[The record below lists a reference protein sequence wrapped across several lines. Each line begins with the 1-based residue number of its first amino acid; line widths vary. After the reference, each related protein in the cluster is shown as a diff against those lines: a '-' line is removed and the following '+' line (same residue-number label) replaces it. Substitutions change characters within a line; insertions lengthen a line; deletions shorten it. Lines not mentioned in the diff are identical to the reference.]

1 MHINSLWKPLL
12 VLAAAS
18 LMAGCATT
26 KIVTIK
32 TVPENATVSIGGAA
46 AVPGQVNQ
54 KLTFNPSSA
63 TIEATA
69 HLDGYQDGSIQISY
83 EPSKQKKYLIQ
94 LMRFQKTVQI
104 ESEPSGAIVLIN
116 GQSQGVAPLVTNLTF
131 ADSNQPITV
140 KLQKDGY
147 LDGTIQIAY
156 TPADQKE
163 YTVQLSRFHKT
174 VHLQSD
180 PAGATVFLNGQP
192 AGITPLTKDLTFD
205 DANQS
210 MAVTVRK
217 EGYKDGTVQIAYAP
231 VSQTEYTVQLSR
243 FQKTVRVQSDPV
255 GATVFLNGQP
265 AGITPLTKDLT
276 FDNVNQSIAVTVR
289 KEGYKD
295 GTNTI
300 SYAPVSQTEYS
311 VTLEKIEAIPMTLVE
326 VGPQPTDNGVKL
338 ALTRKPTLAY
348 LEVIERSPNVAAVT
362 RVTDNQD
369 KGVNIGPPILSPTDD
384 VLLFTAIVEED
395 NGAWYSNIQ
404 EQRVGSFGITRLTY
418 GKWHDAFPAYTPDGT
433 NVVFSSNRTSS
444 NPTLWQVKSDGP
456 GGLTKLTYT
465 QAEDY
470 SPFVAPDNRTIVF
483 ASNPPG
489 AEEPQIWMLS
499 RDNNLLTQLREGE
512 TPRVSPDGK
521 RILFVRQDKLSK
533 RHQLWV
539 MSIDGAS
546 ETQLSQ
552 NTDYDIID
560 ARWSPDG
567 KWIVYASDEG
577 FDSHNNRNYDI
588 WLMTANGSQRTQ
600 LTTNGS
606 LDDSPCWDHEGK
618 TIYFRSNRGGAWN
631 IWRFEPILS
640 AE

>member
-1 MHINSLWKPLL
+1 MRVNTLPLL
-12 VLAAAS
+12 FLAAA
-18 LMAGCATT
+18 LCITGCTTT

-32 TVPENATVSIGGAA
+32 TVPDRATVSIDGAEA
-46 AVPGQVNQ
+46 GSSPVTRT
-54 KLTFNPSSA
+54 LDFNPSSKTFA
-63 TIEATA
+63 ATA
-69 HLDGYQDGSIQISY
+69 HLKGYQDGSIQIGDQ
-83 EPSKQKKYLIQ
+83 PSAQKEYTIQ
-94 LMRFQKTVQI
+94 LIPFQKTVRVQ
-104 ESEPSGAIVLIN
+104 SE
-116 GQSQGVAPLVTNLTF
+116 
-131 ADSNQPITV
+131 
-140 KLQKDGY
+140 
-147 LDGTIQIAY
+147 
-156 TPADQKE
+156 
-163 YTVQLSRFHKT
+163 
-174 VHLQSD
+174 
-180 PAGATVFLNGQP
+180 PAGAKVLLDSQP
-192 AGITPLTKDLTFD
+192 VGITPLTKDLTFD
-205 DANQS
+205 DVNQS
-210 MAVTVRK
+210 ISFTLR
-217 EGYKDGTVQIAYAP
+217 KDGYIDGQVQIAYAP
-231 VSQTEYTVQLSR
+231 TNQMEYSIQLSR
-243 FQKTVRVQSDPV
+243 FQKTVRVQSEPV

-276 FDNVNQSIAVTVR
+276 FDGTNQSIAVTVR
-289 KEGYKD
+289 KDGYKD
-295 GTNTI
+295 GTNAI
-300 SYAPVSQTEYS
+300 AYAPVSQTDYS
-311 VTLEKIEAIPMTLVE
+311 VTLEKIEAIPIQLVSIE
-326 VGPQPTDNGVKL
+326 PQQTDNGVKL

-369 KGVNIGPPILSPTDD
+369 KDINIGPPVLSPTDD
-384 VLLFTAIVEED
+384 VLLFTEIVEEN

-404 EQRVGSFGITRLTY
+404 EQRVGSFGKTRLTY
-418 GKWHDAFPAYTPDGT
+418 GKWHDSFPAFTPDGT

-444 NPTLWQVKSDGP
+444 NPTLWQVKADGP
-456 GGLTKLTYT
+456 GGIIKLTYT
-465 QAEDY
+465 QAEDF

-483 ASNPPG
+483 ASIPPS

-546 ETQLSQ
+546 ETQLTQ

-560 ARWSPDG
+560 PRWSPDG

-631 IWRFEPILS
+631 IWRFQPILP

>member
-1 MHINSLWKPLL
+1 MRVNTLPLL
-12 VLAAAS
+12 FLAAA
-18 LMAGCATT
+18 LCITGCTTT

-32 TVPENATVSIGGAA
+32 TVPDRATVSIDGAEA
-46 AVPGQVNQ
+46 GSSPVTRT
-54 KLTFNPSSA
+54 LDFNPSSKTFA
-63 TIEATA
+63 ATA
-69 HLDGYQDGSIQISY
+69 HLKGYQDGSIQIGDQ
-83 EPSKQKKYLIQ
+83 PSAQKEYTIQ
-94 LMRFQKTVQI
+94 LIPFQKTVRVQ
-104 ESEPSGAIVLIN
+104 SE
-116 GQSQGVAPLVTNLTF
+116 
-131 ADSNQPITV
+131 
-140 KLQKDGY
+140 
-147 LDGTIQIAY
+147 
-156 TPADQKE
+156 
-163 YTVQLSRFHKT
+163 
-174 VHLQSD
+174 
-180 PAGATVFLNGQP
+180 PAGAKVLLDSQP
-192 AGITPLTKDLTFD
+192 VGITPLTKDLTFD
-205 DANQS
+205 DVNQS
-210 MAVTVRK
+210 ISFTLR
-217 EGYKDGTVQIAYAP
+217 KDGYIDGQVQIAYAP
-231 VSQTEYTVQLSR
+231 ASQTEYSIQLSR
-243 FQKTVRVQSDPV
+243 FQKTVRVQSEPV

-276 FDNVNQSIAVTVR
+276 FDGTNQSIAVTVR
-289 KEGYKD
+289 KDGYKD
-295 GTNTI
+295 GTNAI
-300 SYAPVSQTEYS
+300 AYAPVSQTDYS
-311 VTLEKIEAIPMTLVE
+311 VTLEKIEAIPIQLVSIE
-326 VGPQPTDNGVKL
+326 PQQTDNGVKL

-369 KGVNIGPPILSPTDD
+369 KDINIGPPVLSPTDD
-384 VLLFTAIVEED
+384 VLLFTEIVEEN

-404 EQRVGSFGITRLTY
+404 EQRVGSFGKTRLTY
-418 GKWHDAFPAYTPDGT
+418 GKWHDSFPAFTPDGT

-444 NPTLWQVKSDGP
+444 NPTLWQVKADGP
-456 GGLTKLTYT
+456 GGIIKLTYT
-465 QAEDY
+465 QAEDF

-483 ASNPPG
+483 ASIPPS

-546 ETQLSQ
+546 ETQLTQ

-560 ARWSPDG
+560 PRWSPDG

-631 IWRFEPILS
+631 IWRFQPILP

>member
-1 MHINSLWKPLL
+1 LLSLA
-12 VLAAAS
+12 VAS
-18 LMAGCATT
+18 LIAGCATT
-26 KIVTIK
+26 KTVTIK
-32 TVPENATVSIGGAA
+32 TVPERATVSIDGAE
-46 AVPGQVNQ
+46 AVPSPVTQ
-54 KLTFNPSSA
+54 KLKFNPSSK
-63 TIEATA
+63 TFEATA
-69 HLDGYQDGSIQISY
+69 HLNGYQDGSARIGYQP
-83 EPSKQKKYLIQ
+83 PSQKEYIIQ
-94 LMRFQKTVQI
+94 LSRFQKTVLVQSDPADATVFLNGERVGVTPLPKDLIFDDANQPISFTIRKDGYKDGTVQIAYNPVGQSAYTVQLSRFQKTVQI
-104 ESEPSGAIVLIN
+104 QSEPSGTTVFIN
-116 GQSQGVAPLVTNLTF
+116 GQSAGVTPLTRNLTF
-131 ADSNQPITV
+131 ADANQSIAVTV
-140 KLQKDGY
+140 RKDGY
-147 LDGTIQIAY
+147 MDGTVQIAY
-156 TPADQKE
+156 TPVSQTE
-163 YTVQLSRFHKT
+163 YSIPLSRFQKT
-174 VHLQSD
+174 VRVQSD
-180 PAGATVFLNGQP
+180 PAGGTVFLNGQP

-205 DANQS
+205 
-210 MAVTVRK
+210 
-217 EGYKDGTVQIAYAP
+217 GT
-231 VSQTEYTVQLSR
+231 
-243 FQKTVRVQSDPV
+243 
-255 GATVFLNGQP
+255 
-265 AGITPLTKDLT
+265 
-276 FDNVNQSIAVTVR
+276 NQSIAVTIR
-289 KEGYKD
+289 KDGYKD
-295 GTNTI
+295 GTNAI
-300 SYAPVSQTEYS
+300 AYAPTNQTDYS
-311 VTLEKIEAIPMTLVE
+311 VTLEKIEAIPIQLVSIE
-326 VGPQPTDNGVKL
+326 PQRTDNGVKL

-369 KGVNIGPPILSPTDD
+369 KGINIGPPVLSPTDD
-384 VLLFTAIVEED
+384 VLLFTEIVEED
-395 NGAWYSNIQ
+395 NGAWYSNI
-404 EQRVGSFGITRLTY
+404 EKQRVGSFGKTRLTY
-418 GKWHDAFPAYTPDGT
+418 GKWHDSFPTFTPDGT

-444 NPTLWQVKSDGP
+444 NPTLWQVKADGP

-483 ASNPPG
+483 ASIPPG

-521 RILFVRQDKLSK
+521 RLLFVRQDKLSK

-546 ETQLSQ
+546 ETQLTQ

-618 TIYFRSNRGGAWN
+618 TVYFRSNRGGAWN
-631 IWRFEPILS
+631 IWRFQPILP